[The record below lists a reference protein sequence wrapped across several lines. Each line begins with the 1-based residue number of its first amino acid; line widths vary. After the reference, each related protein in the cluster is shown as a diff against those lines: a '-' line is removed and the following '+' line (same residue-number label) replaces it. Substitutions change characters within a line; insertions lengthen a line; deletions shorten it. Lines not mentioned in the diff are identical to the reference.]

1 MLTDENHSDIIFFV
15 ESLKQQ
21 KRKHSMVCGSVGI
34 GRRARLRILW
44 PLGRVGSSPIFRI
57 REYELCKN
65 SYGLRKCRNWQ
76 TSKIQVLVSVT
87 LVRVQVPSSA
97 SDEHSEWSG
106 CSFWFAE
113 KIKKRKQPDTGY
125 FRFFCYCGCSV
136 PSSATVTPKESSV
149 RCWNKA
155 SGCWIRDRTL
165 PTRLHGTS
173 WMEGA
178 PLLS

>member
-97 SDEHSEWSG
+97 WWKFLCDTGAFFCKQMPALSDRRFLWEIISCDIFYTLFYTKYPSLEHSA
-106 CSFWFAE
+106 C
-113 KIKKRKQPDTGY
+113 IK
-125 FRFFCYCGCSV
+125 
-136 PSSATVTPKESSV
+136 
-149 RCWNKA
+149 W
-155 SGCWIRDRTL
+155 W
-165 PTRLHGTS
+165 
-173 WMEGA
+173 
-178 PLLS
+178 